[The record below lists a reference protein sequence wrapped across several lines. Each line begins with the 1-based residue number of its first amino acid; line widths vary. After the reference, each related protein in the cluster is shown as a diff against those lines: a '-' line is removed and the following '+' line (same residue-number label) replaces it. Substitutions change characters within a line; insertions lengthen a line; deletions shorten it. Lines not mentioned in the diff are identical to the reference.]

1 MWEQLLGEEQAEYL
15 GASELS
21 VFFFFFNSLSR
32 SRAVVGDEGEGAAPG
47 SATVSL

>member
-1 MWEQLLGEEQAEYL
+1 MWEQLLGQEQTEYL

-21 VFFFFFNSLSR
+21 VVFLFYSLSR
-32 SRAVVGDEGEGAAPG
+32 LQAIVGDEGEGAAPG